1 MSVFYNL
8 KANANSGL
16 DREARFLNTGTKGA
30 VIPKQNEYLV
40 GVRRFKIP
48 IADVPLWRFYNQKQV
63 LGLSLTG
70 GFKKIGK
77 SIGHTVSVCE
87 RFNAQIRKK
96 IDNNN
101 KTYGYDDRFNDAN
114 GDQFDFIQ
122 CGSQKEI
129 INNLNQTLAS
139 SIASLGNTTLYDIG
153 TFPTLYGDQVCGAG
167 DKGITDGTTCLISF
181 QIPSNVAQS
190 NFQDEAYILSSLS
203 IQLGKFTIGGTDA
216 DLSKFN
222 FYIEKHPIGTTPKT
236 TILTGAGAN
245 PYIDD
250 KTGVSLVGGQIAP
263 EDGKPIQRWTMMSKC
278 MEGLKST
285 TDRVGDNIVVGSSDG
300 TASNSRFNFYLD
312 IQDCDSGFYDG
323 DIDANGLVPA
333 FKGTTTATDLPSIL
347 GNRVDGFNYFLIC
360 ENLTYQD
367 KVKIPNSGD
376 ALVPVDITFSTSD
389 IGPPTKTH
397 ITHNKLSIGFIS
409 AVVNTKKYIY
419 PANQDETNFLM
430 PYFKYNDETQKVC
443 LQVSQFWNEVM
454 GFELYMNKAL
464 SQMIG
469 FNDYRKDEV
478 NARNYT
484 KFITVQG
491 GDYTEDKYNGYT
503 YRFPI
508 DLGRREITEVN
519 TGRTIFSVVEY
530 YERAS
535 QVFARDFLNS
545 IKVFTSSIAV
555 IGESVG
561 DGDNVERV
569 LTDFVLDP
577 SVVGRDYIVYTP
589 QGGVRYYE
597 LDAPTALR
605 RVDAS
610 IFYEDI
616 YGNTRPLFIPAG
628 MECSLKLEFRPK
640 NMVYNFINL

>member
-48 IADVPLWRFYNQKQV
+48 IADIPIWRFYNQKQV

-70 GFKKIGK
+70 GFKKQGK
-77 SIGHTVSVCE
+77 SLSHTVSVCE
-87 RFNAQIRKK
+87 RFSNQIRKK
-96 IDNNN
+96 IDTNN
-101 KTYGYDDRFNDAN
+101 KTYGYDDRFNDAL
-114 GDQFDFIQ
+114 GEQFDFIQ

-129 INNLNQTLAS
+129 CTQLNQTLAS
-139 SIASLGNTTLYDIG
+139 SIASLGNNTLYNIG
-153 TFPTLYGDQVCGAG
+153 TTPSRYGSQVCAGG
-167 DKGITDGTTCLISF
+167 DKGVLDGTTCILAF
-181 QIPSNVAQS
+181 QIPANTAKA
-190 NFQDEAYILSSLS
+190 NFQEEAFILSSLS
-203 IQLGKFTIGGTDA
+203 IQLCKLSIGDNLTT

-236 TILTGAGAN
+236 TILAGDGSN

-250 KTGVSLVGGQIAP
+250 KTGITLIGGQLKP
-263 EDGKPIQRWTMMSKC
+263 EDGQPVQRWTMMSKC
-278 MEGLKST
+278 MEGLT
-285 TDRVGDNIVVGSSDG
+285 TTSNQKGDDIVVGSSDG
-300 TASNSRFNFYLD
+300 SVGNSRFNFYLD

-323 DIDANGLVPA
+323 DVDSNGDVNG
-333 FKGTTTATDLPSIL
+333 FRGTTTATDLPSIL

-367 KVKIPNSGD
+367 TTKIPNSGD
-376 ALVPVDITFSTSD
+376 ALVPVDLTFFTSAAA
-389 IGPPTKTH
+389 GTKSH
-397 ITHNKLSIGFIS
+397 ITENKLSLGFMPV
-409 AVVNTKKYIY
+409 AVNTKKYTY

-430 PYFKYNDETQKVC
+430 PYFKFNEDTQKVC
-443 LQVSQFWNEVM
+443 LQISQFWNEVM
-454 GFELYMNKAL
+454 GFELYMNKSL
-464 SQMIG
+464 SQMLG
-469 FNDYRKDEV
+469 FNDYRKEEI

-484 KFITVQG
+484 KYISLQG
-491 GDYTEDKYNGYT
+491 GVYSEDKYNGYT

-508 DLGRREITEVN
+508 DLGRREITETN

-535 QVFARDFLNS
+535 QTFARDFLNS

-610 IFYEDI
+610 IFFEDI
-616 YGNTRPLFIPAG
+616 YGNTRPLLIPAG
-628 MECSLKLEFRPK
+628 MECSLKLEFRPR